1 MSTLFLLA
9 LLCYLYLVLAWGL
22 INFIVRHEGTSL
34 PVLFGV
40 PAVLTL
46 VIWFIG
52 GPTLLQVIVYYPIR
66 LLAQIRYGLG

>member
-22 INFIVRHEGTSL
+22 IIYLVRQEGTSL

-40 PAVLTL
+40 PVLLTL
-46 VIWFIG
+46 GIWVLG
-52 GPTLLQVIVYYPIR
+52 GPQLLQVIAYYPLR
-66 LLAQIRYGLG
+66 LLAQVRFGLG